1 MNMEREAAHSVP
13 TERVFDLLR
22 PEVLA
27 AFDRAT
33 FEREG
38 YWVWEGILTEAGRKQ
53 WTASLQKLQE
63 MNDRIVMDTD
73 WGAID
78 YAGRG
83 LPAPSAEKI
92 TPEFK
97 ASCCG
102 GSEQM
107 AFMPHGLRVYMNDHG
122 LFGPGPALV
131 TNGFASQGM
140 MPEYFPAAYDE
151 FILDVTTS
159 HPQMMELLTKVL
171 GHRFISDHCIMLNR
185 TPGSRGRRWHAHPYR
200 EGQYEV
206 EDEMGTD
213 KSLTTEFL
221 TQQCVR
227 TLCYPEGM
235 DTGRGGG
242 DLAVIPG
249 AHLYRIPY
257 LWNSMRTEDDPG
269 MRTTWMQGK
278 VHAFTGEP
286 LEITR
291 LALPPGSMVSF
302 GHHMPHHVGYRDEGA
317 ETRWGLLMA
326 YRTPDPLARPAKW
339 TNGVALHWAERLEAA
354 GTLSCGARNVYSAD
368 VPSI

>member
-1 MNMEREAAHSVP
+1 
-13 TERVFDLLR
+13 
-22 PEVLA
+22 
-27 AFDRAT
+27 
-33 FEREG
+33 
-38 YWVWEGILTEAGRKQ
+38 
-53 WTASLQKLQE
+53 
-63 MNDRIVMDTD
+63 
-73 WGAID
+73 
-78 YAGRG
+78 
-83 LPAPSAEKI
+83 
-92 TPEFK
+92 
-97 ASCCG
+97 
-102 GSEQM
+102 
-107 AFMPHGLRVYMNDHG
+107 
-122 LFGPGPALV
+122 
-131 TNGFASQGM
+131 M

-171 GHRFISDHCIMLNR
+171 GHRFISDHCLMLNR
-185 TPGSRGRRWHAHPYR
+185 TPGSKGRRWHAHPYR

-235 DTGRGGG
+235 DTGGGGG

-269 MRTTWMQGK
+269 MRATWMQGK
-278 VHAFTGEP
+278 VHAFTSEP

-317 ETRWGLLMA
+317 KTRWGLLMA
-326 YRTPDPLARPAKW
+326 YRTPDPLARSAKW
-339 TNGVALHWAERLEAA
+339 TNGVALHWAEQLEAA
-354 GTLSCGARNVYSAD
+354 GMLSCGARNVYSGD